1 MKCRNSSFI
10 AQGSRIIIVVVHVGA
25 VKIYVVAVEE
35 LRKKERGHETQF
47 ATKLVEKLVWVQV
60 ISFCKISFL
69 VKHLMPNYAQTT
81 CSN

>member
-1 MKCRNSSFI
+1 MKCRNSAFI

-25 VKIYVVAVEE
+25 VKIYVVPVQEH
-35 LRKKERGHETQF
+35 ERGHETQF

-69 VKHLMPNYAQTT
+69 VKHLMPNY
-81 CSN
+81 SKNYLLELVK